1 MATCNSWLWQ
11 VLNLHIAW
19 ICMDLWD
26 KRRNTHRKLN
36 ESASVP
42 TCISIQT
49 VPPWICSISSHS
61 SHMSETRGEPQDV
74 PGLNIRPMPI
84 LPSLSW
90 FPCTWQLHRHWLHVI
105 FTLLH
110 VMDHQCSKS
119 DEEIPSISIPKRPRP
134 GIPQCSLPR
143 FYPLEL
149 EVPSNSWPVGLLL
162 DYCWTHVPKRV
173 PKRVPFL
180 RQAAWV
186 IIFLGQHGPRDLYY
200 HSTSYRCQTHGHILK
215 ST

>member
-26 KRRNTHRKLN
+26 KRRNTQRKLN

-49 VPPWICSISSHS
+49 VPPWICSISSH

-90 FPCTWQLHRHWLHVI
+90 FPCTWQLHLSMSWIISAPKVTPGDSIHFHPKTAPTWNPTMLFATILSTGAGGPIKLLTRSCAHVKPCHCHRHGSS
-105 FTLLH
+105 
-110 VMDHQCSKS
+110 QK
-119 DEEIPSISIPKRPRP
+119 
-134 GIPQCSLPR
+134 
-143 FYPLEL
+143 LEKTT
-149 EVPSNSWPVGLLL
+149 N
-162 DYCWTHVPKRV
+162 
-173 PKRVPFL
+173 
-180 RQAAWV
+180 
-186 IIFLGQHGPRDLYY
+186 
-200 HSTSYRCQTHGHILK
+200 
-215 ST
+215 

>member
-162 DYCWTHVPKRV
+162 DSCSQKGSQ
-173 PKRVPFL
+173 KGSL
-180 RQAAWV
+180 SQASCMGDHLFRPTRPSGSLLSFYQLSVSNTWS
-186 IIFLGQHGPRDLYY
+186 
-200 HSTSYRCQTHGHILK
+200 HS
-215 ST
+215 